1 MLKHRILLGDKY
13 SYKIKL
19 ILLKYFNAP
28 KGRKW
33 LAKDT
38 VANNSVQD

>member
-13 SYKIKL
+13 KVKL
-19 ILLKYFNAP
+19 ILLEYLNAP

-38 VANNSVQD
+38 VANTVQD